1 MGHDLITKG
10 NHTATTDNCRCCFRI
25 SGRADA
31 ASGTSGAGYEPELR
45 MFARTRRAGTA
56 YPIRRTPHRVVPKER
71 LSRLHEA
78 SQVLSPGASLGD
90 DNPSLAAA
98 EDGGVRPGHKP
109 CDGVMRGADA
119 ADRAAR

>member
-1 MGHDLITKG
+1 MSLPQASNSGYLLAGVLSMGHDLITKG

-78 SQVLSPGASLGD
+78 SQVLSPAASLGD

-98 EDGGVRPGHKP
+98 
-109 CDGVMRGADA
+109 RGRWCQAGP
-119 ADRAAR
+119 